1 MADVQGAT
9 REELALYQDLVDT
22 KLRPHLAG
30 AIRRKEALLGEI
42 NDYQE
47 LAGNIDLLQRQH
59 AAAGHT
65 ELKTMVDVGSDCF
78 VQAKVEDSSR
88 LFVHVAMGFQLE
100 MTLDEALAFTGV
112 KDAHLKR
119 WVSARGLGRRGCGL
133 VEWLCVESRAWHGWL
148 RPATV
153 AVMYDM

>member
-1 MADVQGAT
+1 MAEEQGAT
-9 REELALYQDLVDT
+9 REELARYQDLVNT

-119 WVSARGLGRRGCGL
+119 WVSVRGGLSGGEAVVWLMVVCRRGWVRHARRVGGG
-133 VEWLCVESRAWHGWL
+133 S
-148 RPATV
+148 
-153 AVMYDM
+153 